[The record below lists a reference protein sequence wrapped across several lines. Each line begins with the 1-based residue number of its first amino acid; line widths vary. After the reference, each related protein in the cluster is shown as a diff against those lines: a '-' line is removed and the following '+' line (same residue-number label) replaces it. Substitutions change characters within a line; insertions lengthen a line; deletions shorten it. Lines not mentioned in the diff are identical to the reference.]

1 LTDLTEL
8 KHFLEE
14 QVQRYNHPGFIEW
27 DPVAVPHDFTKK
39 EDIEIA
45 AFFAATL
52 AWGNRKM
59 ILKNARALMDC
70 MDRQPFEFV
79 TQASTM
85 DYKPLS
91 KFVHR
96 TFNGEDAIQ
105 FVKSLRHIY
114 QNHGGLEQSFACNNK
129 LSMLEGIQAFR
140 SKFFEKKHLS
150 RTTKHVSDPSAG
162 SAAKRLHM
170 FLRWMVRNDNRGVDF
185 GLWNSIQPAQ
195 LSIPLD
201 IHSGRI
207 ARELGLLKRAQNDAK
222 AVEELDLQLR
232 ALDPLDPVKYDF
244 ALFGLGVNNDWQ
256 FYKK

>member
-1 LTDLTEL
+1 LTDLIEL

-14 QVQRYNHPGFIEW
+14 QVQRYNHPGFIEL
-27 DPVAVPHDFTKK
+27 DPVAVPHQFSQK

-59 ILKNARALMDC
+59 ILKNAQALMDI
-70 MDRQPFEFV
+70 MDRQPYDFV
-79 TQASTM
+79 MKASSS
-85 DYKPLS
+85 DYKALS

-114 QNHGGLEQSFACNNK
+114 QNHGGLEQSFACATK
-129 LSMLEGIQAFR
+129 TSAIEGILSFR
-140 SKFFEKKHLS
+140 AKFFEHKHLA
-150 RTTKHVSDPSAG
+150 RTTKHVSDPGSG

-170 FLRWMVRNDNRGVDF
+170 FLRWMVRNDNKGVDF
-185 GLWNSIQPAQ
+185 GIWKSIQPQQ

-201 IHSGRI
+201 VHSGRI
-207 ARELGLLKRAQNDAK
+207 ARELGLLKRTQNDAK
-222 AVEELDLQLR
+222 AVEELDRQLR
-232 ALDPLDPVKYDF
+232 LLDPLDPVKYDF
-244 ALFGLGVNNDWQ
+244 ALFGLGVNKDWQ
-256 FYKK
+256 F